1 MENVNTNLQHMPKI
15 KLYHQEELDIADK
28 DMLGEDDD
36 QELEYE
42 LRMYGMDKQ
51 GNEYILYVN
60 GIYPSIWVK
69 VPMDWANTDT
79 RNFIMHLREKVPKKY
94 MKGILG
100 GKSPKCWETHL
111 YSKLYGFDNYKKH
124 KFIKLYFKNIKTMRK
139 VRGLWYENYP
149 YHGTLKPCYPEAPYR
164 GRKLKIYECNLP
176 TMLLYFHDKKI
187 NTAGWIT
194 FNKTIKPLNKREKLS
209 KMTYEYNINKN
220 DIIPLDIEDNVPL
233 KVCSWDIEAK
243 SSHGDFPI
251 PKKSYKKLAT
261 ELVDSLLK
269 YDKDVL
275 ELWNKKD
282 EGGKKA
288 VNNYIRKLM
297 QSAFRGITN
306 EEEIEGISKVYLKPK
321 SDGNIYYNA
330 KYFNKALEKFI
341 LKLKNCKIDKNSR
354 SELINKI
361 ERWMGVPELDK
372 YGETRYEGI
381 FPQLAGDEVTMIG
394 STFVKIGEKEQ
405 YLNHMCVVGDCDD
418 IEEVPNREIEIY
430 DTEED
435 MLLGWSEMIGRE
447 LPNIMI
453 GYYIFGFDWTFLIQR
468 VEELNCKDEF
478 LENLSRF
485 YNEKTKVVHKS
496 IRVASG
502 THNDIFV
509 NIEGCLQIDLASHF
523 RKNINLD
530 SYKLDN
536 VASHFI
542 GDKVKDYSYN
552 EESEKTL
559 IKSGNLMGL
568 KNGDYIAFKIEKYS
582 VNYYKNGKKFI
593 VYDVDKENGTFTIK
607 ENIHIDKSN
616 KIKWCMKKDDV
627 TPEEMFNAN
636 TPSKRAKVAKYCY
649 QDCNLVHNLLIKN
662 DIYTEFSEMANLC
675 SVPLNYIIMRGQG
688 IKCFSFINKKCREKG
703 VLIPA
708 INKGNMT
715 DAYEGAIC
723 LPPKCAFYADNPIA
737 VNDYSSLYPSS
748 MISENISHDSKV
760 WWKKYNLDGEEIG
773 RESRKE
779 YVNKDGSY
787 KYDNIEGYDYVDIE
801 YDTFE
806 YRRKNPKAAAEKIL
820 TGKQIVR
827 FVQPI
832 NGELAVMPSVLK
844 ELLGARKK
852 TKKLMKACKE
862 SFMRNV
868 LDKRQLAF
876 KLTANSLYGQC
887 GAKTSAFYEVDIA
900 ASTTAI
906 GRKNLIYAKAIV
918 ERNFKDYV
926 YKDKYRANAEYIYG
940 DSVTPDTPL
949 LLRNK
954 ETGMIEFKQIDDL
967 SNEKW
972 RSYDGFKSKESNRR
986 EKQQNNV
993 DNYEIYTSKG
1003 WSNIK
1008 RVIRHKTIKKMY
1020 RITTHTGMVDVT
1032 EDHSLLSD
1040 KNEILKPTDVKKGMK
1055 LLHNYPIFEK
1065 RDIKLKNIME
1075 YIGNIDNKSIK
1086 EKEAFI
1092 WGFFYGDGSCGK
1104 YDCSSGVKYSWC
1116 LNQKNIE
1123 TCILLQSLLMEVYN
1137 ETFKIN
1143 DTINSSN
1150 VYKIVPNNGNIKK
1163 YVEMYRNKFYN
1174 KDKYKIIPTELLN
1187 GDYNMRY
1194 AYFAGYYAAD
1204 GSKCENNKTKSIRM
1218 DNKGKIGSA
1227 MLYYLTRSLG
1237 LNVSLNT
1244 RKDKLDIIRLNCTSK
1259 KQRKNAKMIKKIEYI
1274 GENVNDFVYDIE
1286 TEVGNFNTG
1295 FQLIVK
1301 NTDSVF
1307 YTFNLKDKD
1316 TNEKI
1321 VGKDALKLTI
1331 EMAKLV
1337 EDYAGLHLKGPHT
1350 LEYEKTFMPLL
1361 LLSKKRYVGMLY
1373 EEDINSCYRK
1383 EMGIVLKRRDNA
1395 PCVKDCYGG
1404 VVDILM
1410 KKNNVQASVDFVNN
1424 YLNDML
1430 NGHIKMDKLIIS
1442 KKLNAYYKNPSQ
1454 IAHKVLADRMAKR
1467 DPGNKPAIG
1476 SRLPYVYIKTD
1487 ASVKLQGNKI
1497 ESPEYIKKNGL
1508 QIDYEIY
1515 VTNQLMKPLLQLFGL
1530 VLPDIQEFKSRV
1542 GGYLR
1547 RVNRLKNKYS
1557 DDIVKY
1563 NTEISKIRDKE
1574 VKILI
1579 FDPILKRLGNKK
1591 SIEMMN
1597 LIGQQNMM
1605 KTWCNKES
1613 NGPYS
1618 KHAKPK
1624 KKIVNDSNMLI
1635 ENNTSSIVDWCYSND
1650 KKAVLEIMRKKKD
1663 EENKRRKEVRDK
1675 KKIME
1680 KNKNKKTKPKQKSL
1694 TNWLLK

>member
-1 MENVNTNLQHMPKI
+1 
-15 KLYHQEELDIADK
+15 
-28 DMLGEDDD
+28 
-36 QELEYE
+36 
-42 LRMYGMDKQ
+42 
-51 GNEYILYVN
+51 
-60 GIYPSIWVK
+60 
-69 VPMDWANTDT
+69 
-79 RNFIMHLREKVPKKY
+79 
-94 MKGILG
+94 
-100 GKSPKCWETHL
+100 
-111 YSKLYGFDNYKKH
+111 
-124 KFIKLYFKNIKTMRK
+124 
-139 VRGLWYENYP
+139 
-149 YHGTLKPCYPEAPYR
+149 
-164 GRKLKIYECNLP
+164 
-176 TMLLYFHDKKI
+176 
-187 NTAGWIT
+187 
-194 FNKTIKPLNKREKLS
+194 
-209 KMTYEYNINKN
+209 MTYEYNVNKK
-220 DIIPLDIEDNVPL
+220 DIIPLDIEENVPL

-261 ELVDSLLK
+261 ELMDCLLK
-269 YDKDVL
+269 YEKDII

-282 EGGKKA
+282 DGAIK
-288 VNNYIRKLM
+288 VLNNYIRKLI
-297 QSAFRGITN
+297 QSAFSFITN
-306 EEEIEGISKVYLKPK
+306 KEEIEGISKVYVKAKADGKVYYTLKRFEK
-321 SDGNIYYNA
+321 D
-330 KYFNKALEKFI
+330 LEKFI
-341 LKLKNCKIDKNSR
+341 IKIKSCKIDKNTRTSN
-354 SELINKI
+354 IIKI
-361 ERWMGVPELDK
+361 ERWMGIPELDSN
-372 YGETRYEGI
+372 GETKYEGI

-394 STFVKIGEKEQ
+394 STFVKLGEQSQ

-430 DTEED
+430 ETEED

-453 GYYIFGFDWTFLIQR
+453 GYYVFGFDWTFLIQR

-485 YNEKTKVVHKS
+485 YNENTKVVNKS
-496 IRVASG
+496 IKVASG
-502 THNDIFV
+502 THNDTFV

-542 GDKVKDYSYN
+542 GDKVKDYIYD
-552 EESEKTL
+552 EETKKTL

-568 KNGDYIAFKIEKYS
+568 KDGDYIAFKIEKYS

-723 LPPKCAFYADNPIA
+723 LPPKCAFYSDNPIA

-760 WWKKYNLDGEEIG
+760 WWKKYNLDGEEIA

-779 YVNKDGSY
+779 YVNEDGSY

-806 YRRKNPKAAAEKIL
+806 YRRKNPKAAAEKVL

-832 NGELAVMPSVLK
+832 KGELAVMPSVLK

-862 SFMRNV
+862 PFMKNV
-868 LDKRQLAF
+868 LDKRQLAY

-887 GAKTSAFYEVDIA
+887 GAKTSSFYEVDIA

-918 ERNFKDYV
+918 ERNFKDYI

-940 DSVTPDTPL
+940 D
-949 LLRNK
+949 
-954 ETGMIEFKQIDDL
+954 
-967 SNEKW
+967 
-972 RSYDGFKSKESNRR
+972 
-986 EKQQNNV
+986 
-993 DNYEIYTSKG
+993 
-1003 WSNIK
+1003 
-1008 RVIRHKTIKKMY
+1008 
-1020 RITTHTGMVDVT
+1020 
-1032 EDHSLLSD
+1032 
-1040 KNEILKPTDVKKGMK
+1040 
-1055 LLHNYPIFEK
+1055 
-1065 RDIKLKNIME
+1065 
-1075 YIGNIDNKSIK
+1075 
-1086 EKEAFI
+1086 
-1092 WGFFYGDGSCGK
+1092 
-1104 YDCSSGVKYSWC
+1104 
-1116 LNQKNIE
+1116 
-1123 TCILLQSLLMEVYN
+1123 
-1137 ETFKIN
+1137 
-1143 DTINSSN
+1143 
-1150 VYKIVPNNGNIKK
+1150 
-1163 YVEMYRNKFYN
+1163 
-1174 KDKYKIIPTELLN
+1174 
-1187 GDYNMRY
+1187 
-1194 AYFAGYYAAD
+1194 
-1204 GSKCENNKTKSIRM
+1204 
-1218 DNKGKIGSA
+1218 
-1227 MLYYLTRSLG
+1227 
-1237 LNVSLNT
+1237 
-1244 RKDKLDIIRLNCTSK
+1244 
-1259 KQRKNAKMIKKIEYI
+1259 
-1274 GENVNDFVYDIE
+1274 
-1286 TEVGNFNTG
+1286 
-1295 FQLIVK
+1295 
-1301 NTDSVF
+1301 TDSVF
-1307 YTFNLKDKD
+1307 YTFNLKNKD

-1321 VGKDALKLTI
+1321 VGKEALQITI

-1442 KKLNAYYKNPSQ
+1442 KKLNAYYKNPNQ

-1467 DPGNKPAIG
+1467 DPGNKPAVG

-1487 ASVKLQGNKI
+1487 ASVKLQGDKI

-1530 VLPDIQEFKSRV
+1530 VLPDIQEFKTRV
-1542 GGYLR
+1542 KGYLR
-1547 RVNRLKNKYS
+1547 RVNRLKTKYS

-1563 NTEISKIRDKE
+1563 NSEISKIRDKE

-1591 SIEMMN
+1591 SSEMLD
-1597 LIGQQNMM
+1597 LINQQNML
-1605 KTWCNKES
+1605 KSWCNKES
-1613 NGPYS
+1613 NGRYS
-1618 KHAKPK
+1618 KHSKVK
-1624 KKIVNDSNMLI
+1624 KNS
-1635 ENNTSSIVDWCYSND
+1635 
-1650 KKAVLEIMRKKKD
+1650 
-1663 EENKRRKEVRDK
+1663 
-1675 KKIME
+1675 
-1680 KNKNKKTKPKQKSL
+1680 
-1694 TNWLLK
+1694 